1 MNKLDRKTRAQI
13 LHLLCEGQSIRAVT
27 RLTGASKNTVAKL
40 LVAAGHACAAYQ
52 DQNIRNLT
60 CKRVQMDEIWSF
72 VYAKAANVK
81 GAKAAPET
89 AGDVWTWTAICADTK
104 LIVSWLLADRGMDSA
119 LTFTGDLRGRLANR
133 VQLTSDGHAAYL
145 TAVDANFG
153 EDVDYAQLIKLYGAD
168 PQAET
173 RYSPAKCIGARK
185 EPKIG
190 LPDSKHI
197 STSYVERSNLTMRMH
212 MRRFTRLTNAFS
224 KKVENHAAA
233 IALHTMYYNFVR
245 IHQTLRVT
253 PAMAAGVSDR
263 LWEVSDIVAMLEQ
276 WELANFKPEYQ
287 FVVRQYAIGK
297 GHSVSVMWRGGE
309 IDTIFGFERERD
321 ALQWIKDKSRA
332 WMIDNQESR
341 KKKDH
346 DRDLSQIFLMKLLS
360 H

>member
-1 MNKLDRKTRAQI
+1 MIGMNKLDRKTRAQI

-27 RLTGASKNTVAKL
+27 RLTGCSKNTVAKL
-40 LVAAGHACAAYQ
+40 LVEAGHACAAYQ
-52 DQNIRNLT
+52 DKALRKLP

-72 VYAKAANVK
+72 VYAKAGNVK
-81 GAKAAPET
+81 AAKSAPAT

-104 LIVSWLLADRGMDSA
+104 LIVSWLLGSRDMDAA
-119 LTFTGDLRGRLANR
+119 LSFVGDLRSRLANR
-133 VQLTSDGHAAYL
+133 VQLTSDGHRPYL
-145 TAVDANFG
+145 TAVDTVFG
-153 EDVDYAQLIKLYGAD
+153 DDVDYAMLIKIYGAD

-173 RYSPAKCIGARK
+173 RYSPAKCIGAEK
-185 EPKIG
+185 QPKIG
-190 LPDSKHI
+190 NPDAKHI
-197 STSYVERSNLTMRMH
+197 STSYAERSNLTMRMH

-253 PAMAAGVSDR
+253 PAMAAGVSDK

-287 FVVRQYAIGK
+287 FVIRQYAIGK

-309 IDTIFGFERERD
+309 VDTIFGFEKETD
-321 ALQWIKDKSRA
+321 ALEWIKEKSQG
-332 WMIDNQESR
+332 WLLDT
-341 KKKDH
+341 KKGV
-346 DRDLSQIFLMKLLS
+346 S
-360 H
+360 